1 MFNMKLE
8 VLISDFGNEL
18 ITGPIIEL
26 EQNPVSSA
34 AIILNLHLGVDIVT
48 DFALY
53 DASGQRV
60 AYYNDVNL
68 GASAGN
74 TRLPIPSL
82 PAGVYFLKAL
92 DLESFSA
99 AKVIILK

>member
-1 MFNMKLE
+1 M
-8 VLISDFGNEL
+8 
-18 ITGPIIEL
+18 
-26 EQNPVSSA
+26 
-34 AIILNLHLGVDIVT
+34 
-48 DFALY
+48 
-53 DASGQRV
+53 

-68 GASAGN
+68 SASAGN